1 MDPEIERKRVLS
13 RAYNLLAVRARSS
26 DEMRRRLCGAGF
38 TESAVDDALAQL
50 QRQSLLDDRS
60 FALSWVR
67 SRMQSRPRGTRL
79 LEREL
84 REKGISGE
92 DVAAAIAD
100 IDDDATALKLA
111 THRADILKGLDRKT
125 FVRRLSNYLLAR
137 GFSGQTVSRAVTSVL
152 PGPDDS

>member
-1 MDPEIERKRVLS
+1 MDREVERKRALS

-26 DEMRRRLCGAGF
+26 DEMRRRLRRAGF
-38 TESAVDDALAQL
+38 AESAVDDAMAQL

-60 FALSWVR
+60 FALAWVHG
-67 SRMQSRPRGTRL
+67 RMQSRPRGTRL

-84 REKGISGE
+84 REKGISSE

-111 THRADILKGLDRKT
+111 AHRAAILKGLDRQT
-125 FVRRLSNYLLAR
+125 FIRRLSNYLLAR
-137 GFSGQTVSRAVTSVL
+137 GFSGQTVSRAVNSVL
-152 PGPDDS
+152 PEPDDF